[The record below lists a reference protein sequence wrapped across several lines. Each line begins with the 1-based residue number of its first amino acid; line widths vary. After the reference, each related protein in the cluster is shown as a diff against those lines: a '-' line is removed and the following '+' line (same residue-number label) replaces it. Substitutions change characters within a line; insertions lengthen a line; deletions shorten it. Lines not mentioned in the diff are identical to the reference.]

1 MNCLKAEEKFS
12 AYVEDELDYQAV
24 RTFEAHLNACE
35 SCRREFTLFR
45 ESLDL
50 LHQLPQIESSVEFD
64 PALKTRLADTQVESI
79 PFWGRVLQPLHG
91 QIRFTLSGV
100 AVMLVMVAGF
110 YFYQKTSL
118 NPGLNPGSVEIV
130 AAPESLRRAPL
141 ADQSRIEWQR
151 QQFPLAVPS
160 QGPQSLV
167 NFPKS
172 SVFDLQS
179 VRRDQQPQLS
189 AFNLQP
195 VRRDQQPQLPV
206 FDLQP
211 VHRRQRPQRL
221 EQNYILQTINYT
233 EAPTG
238 GGL

>member
-1 MNCLKAEEKFS
+1 MNCLKAEEQFS
-12 AYVEDELDYQAV
+12 AYIEDELDYRAV

-50 LHQLPQIESSVEFD
+50 LYQLPQIEPSADFD
-64 PALKTRLADTQVESI
+64 TALKVRIADTQVEST

-91 QIRFTLSGV
+91 QVRLALSGV

-110 YFYQKTSL
+110 YFYQKTSI
-118 NPGLNPGSVEIV
+118 NPELVEIV
-130 AAPESLRRAPL
+130 AAPDSSRRAPL
-141 ADQSRIEWQR
+141 AGERRIKWQR
-151 QQFPLAVPS
+151 QQFPLAIPS
-160 QGPQSLV
+160 QEPQSLV
-167 NFPKS
+167 NFPES
-172 SVFDLQS
+172 SVD
-179 VRRDQQPQLS
+179 
-189 AFNLQP
+189 LQP
-195 VRRDQQPQLPV
+195 VRRNQQTQFSAFNVQPARRSQQPQFPV

-211 VHRRQRPQRL
+211 VRRNQQTQRL

-233 EAPTG
+233 EVPTG

>member
-1 MNCLKAEEKFS
+1 MNCLKAEEQFS
-12 AYVEDELDYQAV
+12 AYIEDELDYQAV

-50 LHQLPQIESSVEFD
+50 LHQLPQIEPSTEFNA
-64 PALKTRLADTQVESI
+64 ALKTRLADTQVEST
-79 PFWGRVLQPLHG
+79 PFLGRVLQPLHG
-91 QIRFTLSGV
+91 QIRFALSGV

-110 YFYQKTSL
+110 YFYQKTSI
-118 NPGLNPGSVEIV
+118 NPELVEIV
-130 AAPESLRRAPL
+130 AAPEASSRAPL
-141 ADQSRIEWQR
+141 ADERRIEWQR

-160 QGPQSLV
+160 QEPQSLV
-167 NFPKS
+167 NFPES
-172 SVFDLQS
+172 SVFNPQP
-179 VRRDQQPQLS
+179 VRRNQQPQLS

-195 VRRDQQPQLPV
+195 VRSSQQPQLSV
-206 FDLQP
+206 FDMQP
-211 VHRRQRPQRL
+211 VRRGQQPQRL